1 MIKSFYKYS
10 IAKREIGEHMENT
23 EKILL
28 SLVKDD
34 QEFIK
39 DNKINKEI
47 ILAKI
52 YAYDEEFF
60 RKILNSPHLKNKFF
74 KNIDGY
80 YIFMTNDF
88 ISFIN
93 ENNFIIAKEN
103 LLEGFSYN
111 FYENKEARYKLKV
124 SYKDNF
130 LLEMADDIDYKFRTR
145 FHISYLKSNSISE
158 KTYLGDIKIYKE
170 EDSFRDTSEI
180 EDLKYKAFDLIRE
193 DFEKNSDL
201 IQVENHEISKLSSY
215 ISVFSTPSYYLN
227 LVKNLGKDKS
237 KTALEN
243 LNDLILKDSGYFM
256 DKNMGYHTIVKDS
269 ILREFDGFNLS
280 FLKISNV
287 LNDFSMTDQIFDI
300 FEKINKK
307 KEKYPDL
314 NIIYEFISRA
324 LDSLKKAEVSN
335 QTKSKEFYKEYLSAL
350 EYEFRD
356 SLNIFSK
363 LNKFY
368 KILPQSKDDLR
379 AYEDAIS
386 YDIDEL
392 IDLIT
397 IKPSDYEKLKDSEN
411 RLSIGHYTSLDIL
424 GFLIDEDVEGI
435 DEKYK
440 NKLRLT
446 NARML
451 NDPMEGKA
459 LFEYLNDG
467 NEDYINLNN
476 YGNNKI
482 YLLSASSM
490 TDSLP
495 MWKQYADDT
504 KGVFLEFSKEFV
516 KSIINDEKIKLVRVF
531 YIGDMAKPFN
541 KKADQI
547 NGLLKKLKFDY
558 QAYIEQIVKIYKKD
572 PTNKSE
578 LLRTF
583 NNEIFLKL
591 DKISYYFKKDSYAY
605 EGEYRIVVDIDED
618 YNRDHYEEIKYT
630 NPNFPLPFLGT
641 YLTDYDL
648 EYQRLI
654 FGPKAIDKDYLVPYI
669 KYCLGKDI
677 ETVNS
682 NIKYR

>member
-1 MIKSFYKYS
+1 
-10 IAKREIGEHMENT
+10 MENT
-23 EKILL
+23 EKILINL
-28 SLVKDD
+28 LKDE

-39 DNKINKEI
+39 DKKLNKEMI
-47 ILAKI
+47 FAKI
-52 YAYDEEFF
+52 YAYDENFY
-60 RKILNSPHLKNKFF
+60 RKILSSPKLKNKFF
-74 KNIDGY
+74 KNIDGS
-80 YIFMTNDF
+80 YIFKTNDF
-88 ISFIN
+88 ISFVSR
-93 ENNFIIAKEN
+93 NNFIIDDKN
-103 LLEGFSYN
+103 LVDGFSYY
-111 FYENKEARYKLKV
+111 FFENKNAINKLNPT
-124 SYKDNF
+124 YRDNF
-130 LLEMADDIDYKFRTR
+130 LLKMSDDIDYKFKTR
-145 FHISYLKSNSISE
+145 FHISYLGTNEISD
-158 KTYLGDIKIYKE
+158 KIYLGDIKIYKE
-170 EDSFRDTSEI
+170 VESFKDTSEI
-180 EDLKYKAFDLIRE
+180 LDLKYKTLDLIRE
-193 DFEKNSDL
+193 DFQTDSDL
-201 IQVENHEISKLSSY
+201 IKVENGEISKFKSY
-215 ISVFSTPSYYLN
+215 ISVFSTPIYYLN
-227 LVKNLGKDKS
+227 LVKNLGKTKA
-237 KTALEN
+237 KIVLEN
-243 LNDLILKDSGYFM
+243 LNDLILKDSAYFM

-280 FLKISNV
+280 FLKVANV
-287 LNDFSMTDQIFDI
+287 LNDFAMTDKIFDI
-300 FEKINKK
+300 FKEINKK
-307 KEKYPDL
+307 SEKYPNL

-324 LDSLKKAEVSN
+324 LEYLKDAEISE
-335 QTKSKEFYKEYLSAL
+335 QTNSKEFYKEYLSAL

-368 KILPQSKDDLR
+368 KILPQANDDLR
-379 AYEDAIS
+379 AYEEAIS
-386 YDIDEL
+386 YDIDRL
-392 IDLIT
+392 VDLIT

-459 LFEYLNDG
+459 LFEYLNDN

-490 TDSLP
+490 ADSLP

-504 KGVFLEFSKEFV
+504 KGVFLEFSKEFI
-516 KSIINDEKIKLVRVF
+516 KSIINDNKIRLVRVF
-531 YIGDMAKPFN
+531 YIGDMAKPYN
-541 KKADQI
+541 EKTDEI

-558 QAYIEQIVKIYKKD
+558 EAYIEKIVKIYKKD
-572 PTNKSE
+572 SANKSE
-578 LLRTF
+578 LLRDF

-605 EGEYRIVVDIDED
+605 EGEYRIVVDLDED
-618 YNRDHYEEIKYT
+618 LNRNHYEEIKYT

-641 YLTDYDL
+641 YLTDYNL

-682 NIKYR
+682 KIKYR

>member
-1 MIKSFYKYS
+1 M
-10 IAKREIGEHMENT
+10 
-23 EKILL
+23 
-28 SLVKDD
+28 
-34 QEFIK
+34 
-39 DNKINKEI
+39 
-47 ILAKI
+47 
-52 YAYDEEFF
+52 
-60 RKILNSPHLKNKFF
+60 
-74 KNIDGY
+74 
-80 YIFMTNDF
+80 
-88 ISFIN
+88 
-93 ENNFIIAKEN
+93 
-103 LLEGFSYN
+103 
-111 FYENKEARYKLKV
+111 
-124 SYKDNF
+124 
-130 LLEMADDIDYKFRTR
+130 
-145 FHISYLKSNSISE
+145 
-158 KTYLGDIKIYKE
+158 
-170 EDSFRDTSEI
+170 
-180 EDLKYKAFDLIRE
+180 
-193 DFEKNSDL
+193 
-201 IQVENHEISKLSSY
+201 
-215 ISVFSTPSYYLN
+215 
-227 LVKNLGKDKS
+227 GKDKA
-237 KTALEN
+237 KIVLEN
-243 LNDLILKDSGYFM
+243 LNDLILKDSGYFS
-256 DKNMGYHTIVKDS
+256 DKNMGYHTIIKDS
-269 ILREFDGFNLS
+269 ILREFEGFNLS
-280 FLKISNV
+280 FLKIANV
-287 LNDFSMTDQIFDI
+287 LNDFAMTDKIFDI
-300 FEKINKK
+300 FEVINKK
-307 KEKYPDL
+307 CEKYKDL

-324 LDSLKKAEVSN
+324 LEVLKDAESSDKS
-335 QTKSKEFYKEYLSAL
+335 KSKEFYREYLQAL

-379 AYEDAIS
+379 AYEYAIS
-386 YDIDEL
+386 YDIDRL
-392 IDLIT
+392 VDLIT

-490 TDSLP
+490 TDNLP

-531 YIGDMAKPFN
+531 YIGDMAATLN
-541 KKADQI
+541 KKSEEI

-558 QAYIEQIVKIYKKD
+558 EAYIDQIVKINKKAL
-572 PTNKSE
+572 TNKSE

-605 EGEYRIVVDIDED
+605 EGEYRIVVDLDED
-618 YNRDHYEEIKYT
+618 LNRDHYKEIKYT

-641 YLTDYDL
+641 YLADYDL

>member
-1 MIKSFYKYS
+1 
-10 IAKREIGEHMENT
+10 MENT
-23 EKILL
+23 EKILINL
-28 SLVKDD
+28 LKN
-34 QEFIK
+34 EKEYIK
-39 DNKINKEI
+39 DNKLNKEI
-47 ILAKI
+47 IFAKI
-52 YAYDEEFF
+52 YAYDENFY
-60 RKILNSPHLKNKFF
+60 RKILNSSQLKNKFF
-74 KNIDGY
+74 KNIDGNF
-80 YIFMTNDF
+80 IFRTNDF
-88 ISFIN
+88 ISFIEKN
-93 ENNFIIAKEN
+93 DFIIKEKILN
-103 LLEGFSYN
+103 EGFSYN
-111 FYENKEARYKLKV
+111 FYKKSKTIDKLKPTH
-124 SYKDNF
+124 KDNF
-130 LLEMADDIDYKFRTR
+130 LLKMSNDIDYKFKTK
-145 FHISYLKSNSISE
+145 FHVFYLGADEIFN

-170 EDSFRDTSEI
+170 DQSFKDTSEI
-180 EDLKYKAFDLIRE
+180 DDLKYKTFDLLKK
-193 DFEKNSDL
+193 DFNKDSDF
-201 IQVENHEISKLSSY
+201 IQVKDGYIKNLRSF
-215 ISVFSTPSYYLN
+215 ISVYSTPTYYLN
-227 LVKNLGKDKS
+227 LVKNLGKDKA
-237 KTALEN
+237 KIVLEN
-243 LNDLILKDSGYFM
+243 LNDLILKDSKYFM
-256 DKNMGYHTIVKDS
+256 EKNMGYHTIIKDS

-280 FLKISNV
+280 FLKIANV
-287 LNDFSMTDQIFDI
+287 LNDFAMTNEIFHI

-307 KEKYPDL
+307 QEKYPDL
-314 NIIYEFISRA
+314 NVIYEFISKA
-324 LDSLKKAEVSN
+324 LEALKNIEFTDK
-335 QTKSKEFYKEYLSAL
+335 TKSKEFYKEYLSTL

-363 LNKFY
+363 LNNFY
-368 KILPQSKDDLR
+368 KKLPQSQDDLR
-379 AYEDAIS
+379 SYEDAIS

-459 LFEYLNDG
+459 LFEYLNDS

-490 TDSLP
+490 ADSLP

-504 KGVFLEFSKEFV
+504 KGVFLEFSKEFI
-516 KSIINDEKIKLVRVF
+516 KSIINDKKIRLVRVF
-531 YIGDMAKPFN
+531 YIGDMARPFN
-541 KKADQI
+541 IKADQI

-558 QAYIEQIVKIYKKD
+558 QAYIEKIVKIYKKD
-572 PTNKSE
+572 PANKSE

-605 EGEYRIVVDIDED
+605 EGEYRIVVDLDED
-618 YNRDHYEEIKYT
+618 LNRNHYKEIKYT